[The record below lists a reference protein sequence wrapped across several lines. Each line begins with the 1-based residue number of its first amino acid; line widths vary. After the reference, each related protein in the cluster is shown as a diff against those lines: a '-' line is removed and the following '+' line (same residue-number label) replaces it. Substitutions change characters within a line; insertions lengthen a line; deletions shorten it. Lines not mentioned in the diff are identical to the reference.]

1 MAQQRSTRGRKR
13 LTPAIGDEV
22 RVPADTRNQFSRYE
36 HFAATEWA
44 RQPIDGLVVSIREI
58 SSGQPVKVAAG
69 PARRYVFDLLHD
81 RTFDLRVSSKG
92 NSQGATAGR
101 PQRAQAFA
109 LVQRAL
115 RQLAGRSAPASGGD
129 ALAGPPLQELLDGW
143 RLVRVCA
150 DDVEVREPGAQE

>member
-1 MAQQRSTRGRKR
+1 
-13 LTPAIGDEV
+13 
-22 RVPADTRNQFSRYE
+22 
-36 HFAATEWA
+36 
-44 RQPIDGLVVSIREI
+44 
-58 SSGQPVKVAAG
+58 
-69 PARRYVFDLLHD
+69 VFDLLHD

-115 RQLAGRSAPASGGD
+115 RELAGRTAPASGRD